1 LSVFSE
7 SPGFSKAAPRQ
18 SQFQPTDGK
27 AIMFSDVHGVDE
39 VKEVCCVVRLHQYLT
54 QCTLK
59 ELQDIVQFLKDPAA
73 FATLGGKL
81 PKGVLLTGFVFS
93 ALRFTR
99 SHPLLVHL
107 GRVKLCLREQ
117 LRAKPVSHFSLLLGE
132 LKNILSA

>member
-1 LSVFSE
+1 MRFVCYLFAGSFCTSLSSATLLYSDLILPVF
-7 SPGFSKAAPRQ
+7 
-18 SQFQPTDGK
+18 
-27 AIMFSDVHGVDE
+27 
-39 VKEVCCVVRLHQYLT
+39 L
-54 QCTLK
+54 